1 MHTFCEVGQ
10 LNWIGPLSVDN
21 PGVAVRQWQSRPSSR
36 CYFNGPLL
44 HSAYTPFKVLFFVK
58 NIGQWHAKSGPKAA
72 HGNFAMRKKKS
83 GSLKK
88 KWERTGRNAS
98 HFAHTHTHSAK
109 LVVRIKQHVKFEI
122 ATYAKKSPIQLFE
135 QFPARIYWTTCFICL
150 HWQLLSGTPCTMKL
164 LSISHVTWL
173 HYFHYIVLRVL
184 ILYTMYV
191 SSLSSWYCLSSWYYV
206 VYPAD
211 TILFIQLIL
220 CCISSWYYCNCYLF
234 LHNALYLW

>member
-1 MHTFCEVGQ
+1 MAARSTGVLSGMKSLPVKVHLSSRAPCPALPSPPLPSPPLPSPPLPSTPLPSPPLHSCPLHSTPSPLPACWALSISMHTFCEVGQ

-109 LVVRIKQHVKFEI
+109 LVVRIAADV
-122 ATYAKKSPIQLFE
+122 
-135 QFPARIYWTTCFICL
+135 
-150 HWQLLSGTPCTMKL
+150 LL
-164 LSISHVTWL
+164 
-173 HYFHYIVLRVL
+173 
-184 ILYTMYV
+184 
-191 SSLSSWYCLSSWYYV
+191 
-206 VYPAD
+206 
-211 TILFIQLIL
+211 
-220 CCISSWYYCNCYLF
+220 
-234 LHNALYLW
+234 

>member
-1 MHTFCEVGQ
+1 MAARSTGVLSGMKSLPVKVHLSSRAPCPALPSPPLPSPPLPSTPLPSPPLHSCPLHSTPSPLPACWALSISMHTFCEVGQ

-109 LVVRIKQHVKFEI
+109 LVVRIPSFGFLHHKFSQEHQKVANVRTPWTLLRI
-122 ATYAKKSPIQLFE
+122 AKCCKF
-135 QFPARIYWTTCFICL
+135 C
-150 HWQLLSGTPCTMKL
+150 H
-164 LSISHVTWL
+164 
-173 HYFHYIVLRVL
+173 
-184 ILYTMYV
+184 
-191 SSLSSWYCLSSWYYV
+191 
-206 VYPAD
+206 
-211 TILFIQLIL
+211 IL
-220 CCISSWYYCNCYLF
+220 CT
-234 LHNALYLW
+234 

>member
-109 LVVRIKQHVKFEI
+109 LVVRMHLVI
-122 ATYAKKSPIQLFE
+122 AYKYLHTNVSEPPDIRSSRQRSQRHGNGNAPNWTTPTLKSHAKKT
-135 QFPARIYWTTCFICL
+135 A
-150 HWQLLSGTPCTMKL
+150 
-164 LSISHVTWL
+164 
-173 HYFHYIVLRVL
+173 
-184 ILYTMYV
+184 
-191 SSLSSWYCLSSWYYV
+191 
-206 VYPAD
+206 
-211 TILFIQLIL
+211 
-220 CCISSWYYCNCYLF
+220 
-234 LHNALYLW
+234 

>member
-1 MHTFCEVGQ
+1 MAARSTGVLSGMKSLPVKVHLSSRAPCPALPCPALPCPPLPSPPLPSTPLPSPPLHSCPLHSTPSPLPACWALSISMHTFCEVGQ

-109 LVVRIKQHVKFEI
+109 LVVRILGTCVWSG
-122 ATYAKKSPIQLFE
+122 YLAK
-135 QFPARIYWTTCFICL
+135 
-150 HWQLLSGTPCTMKL
+150 
-164 LSISHVTWL
+164 
-173 HYFHYIVLRVL
+173 
-184 ILYTMYV
+184 
-191 SSLSSWYCLSSWYYV
+191 
-206 VYPAD
+206 
-211 TILFIQLIL
+211 
-220 CCISSWYYCNCYLF
+220 
-234 LHNALYLW
+234 

>member
-109 LVVRIKQHVKFEI
+109 LVVRIYIYIYTIIGRSLVNICKGLEPRKCRSMNARSRPFFAKSRSLNDNMGQLCI
-122 ATYAKKSPIQLFE
+122 ALGTLNIYQCSPRK
-135 QFPARIYWTTCFICL
+135 PNN
-150 HWQLLSGTPCTMKL
+150 
-164 LSISHVTWL
+164 
-173 HYFHYIVLRVL
+173 
-184 ILYTMYV
+184 
-191 SSLSSWYCLSSWYYV
+191 
-206 VYPAD
+206 
-211 TILFIQLIL
+211 FIQTGQ
-220 CCISSWYYCNCYLF
+220 W
-234 LHNALYLW
+234 LYKYHAHFTSHAAA

>member
-109 LVVRIKQHVKFEI
+109 LVVRI
-122 ATYAKKSPIQLFE
+122 
-135 QFPARIYWTTCFICL
+135 
-150 HWQLLSGTPCTMKL
+150 
-164 LSISHVTWL
+164 
-173 HYFHYIVLRVL
+173 
-184 ILYTMYV
+184 
-191 SSLSSWYCLSSWYYV
+191 
-206 VYPAD
+206 
-211 TILFIQLIL
+211 IL
-220 CCISSWYYCNCYLF
+220 CCLVIVQSWMCPAYPCIPFFIMSMKSSTATTCKTRPASGPRADFVRPARCS
-234 LHNALYLW
+234 

>member
-109 LVVRIKQHVKFEI
+109 LVVRISALCCQMWQRIWINGVSLNSLAHTFFYRTHRPNKSIAVIISNKRKYWKVHIRKQQ
-122 ATYAKKSPIQLFE
+122 Y
-135 QFPARIYWTTCFICL
+135 
-150 HWQLLSGTPCTMKL
+150 
-164 LSISHVTWL
+164 
-173 HYFHYIVLRVL
+173 L
-184 ILYTMYV
+184 ILPVNSKKRQLMRTKTAV
-191 SSLSSWYCLSSWYYV
+191 FNSSEGSFQWWR
-206 VYPAD
+206 
-211 TILFIQLIL
+211 
-220 CCISSWYYCNCYLF
+220 
-234 LHNALYLW
+234 

>member
-1 MHTFCEVGQ
+1 MHTTITES
-10 LNWIGPLSVDN
+10 I
-21 PGVAVRQWQSRPSSR
+21 
-36 CYFNGPLL
+36 
-44 HSAYTPFKVLFFVK
+44 YTAP
-58 NIGQWHAKSGPKAA
+58 NSISP
-72 HGNFAMRKKKS
+72 
-83 GSLKK
+83 SLK
-88 KWERTGRNAS
+88 
-98 HFAHTHTHSAK
+98 
-109 LVVRIKQHVKFEI
+109 
-122 ATYAKKSPIQLFE
+122 KKSPIQLFE
-135 QFPARIYWTTCFICL
+135 QFPARIYWTTCFMCL

-184 ILYTMYV
+184 ILYTMYMLFIMLIL